1 MKEDKSFNVHIN
13 QGEMYQIQEWVSK
26 HQKIETGGDL
36 FGLWLDDHTAVVQFV
51 LGPGKK
57 CRRTETSFFQD
68 VEYLQQ
74 AGSYLTDKHG
84 LCNIGQWHSHHR
96 LSLSKPSHGDENTVW
111 GNMPVLGLTR
121 YIVFI
126 ANITYNKVTVNGFL
140 FHCRGR
146 KRSLTKGQFKY
157 LDGNSPLRL
166 NGMVLRNTFDRLER
180 FIQPALFES
189 EMKFLRN
196 NDDNIETSTG
206 DKEQNAEHE
215 KCTTPNKRKEEN
227 CKNESPKEQ
236 SNQTSML
243 ERLRDNDTKD
253 DNMKT
258 YAETNEQSSTNTSAD
273 HEQYNRN
280 SLGSKN
286 AAQDKHDTLC
296 KSNMGTCPEKKARD
310 DTSTPV
316 VDEQYNENFSRR
328 GNVQENRK
336 DDNAKAYTKNVS
348 VGHEQEKSN
357 VPRRHQ
363 DEKNDLGNSNE
374 DNNENYKGNEN
385 QYDASIFIRH
395 EQPNRRNNDEKYDAH
410 TFKKDNI
417 KTKTEIREQSNT
429 HIFNAHEQ
437 NKRNSLRRDNDEKDN
452 NVILKDDNA
461 ETSNENS
468 KKSNANT
475 SFESE
480 QHTGNTE
487 QYDKRV
493 SVEEEK
499 DNRNYP
505 QGDNDKKDNKKI
517 LEDDNA
523 QIYTENRDQWNA
535 HISFEPG
542 QHNRNYSR
550 GDNDKEGKLDISN
563 DENIETRKGNTVQDE
578 TSVSVDNEQDNRNYS
593 QGDNDK
599 KDNKNILKDD
609 NAQTYTENRDQWNA
623 HTSFEPRQHNRNS
636 SRGDND
642 KEDTLDISNEDNMK
656 TRTRS
661 ADVSNSIEDE
671 QQNMKFSRD
680 DKDAKDYPSNL
691 NENNI
696 GTSTENTE
704 QHDISS
710 SAEDRQRNSKSI
722 RDDEGAKDHPGTLNK
737 NFTGNKEQ
745 FNVDLTTTNKKENKD
760 NRTCIVNREQL
771 STAQTREVQ
780 NHKNESLEK
789 VLVTKK
795 FFTLEVNKYKI
806 TFQPTRNGQD
816 QTEKSRSKHGK
827 EDSPRRQ
834 TPSETHQHSLK
845 NHNNE
850 TRSNTYEQKQ
860 KEKTETSVSTSP
872 LIVKAFWI
880 PAPEKRKIRNENA
893 GTQQPPRPTTNEE
906 TAHLTSNA
914 SSENYYAY
922 GQQQQVSE
930 YEANSTNWQTEQ
942 KQNEYRRKSA
952 RTTGYMQ
959 QDQNVSTNSKDK
971 QHLKD
976 SKNKSRQQSTSVAT
990 LHSNQPEK
998 TNEVGNETWV

>member
-68 VEYLQQ
+68 VEYLKQ
-74 AGSYLTDKHG
+74 AGSCLTDKHG

-96 LSLSKPSHGDENTVW
+96 LSLSKPSHGDKNTVW
-111 GNMPVLGLTR
+111 RNMPVLGLNR

-126 ANITYNKVTVNGFL
+126 ANITYKKVTVNCFL

-166 NGMVLRNTFDRLER
+166 NEMVLQNTFDGLESS
-180 FIQPALFES
+180 IQPAIFES

-196 NDDNIETSTG
+196 NDDNFETSTG

-236 SNQTSML
+236 PNQTSMF
-243 ERLRDNDTKD
+243 ERLRDNDTKK

-273 HEQYNRN
+273 HEQHNTN
-280 SLGSKN
+280 
-286 AAQDKHDTLC
+286 
-296 KSNMGTCPEKKARD
+296 
-310 DTSTPV
+310 
-316 VDEQYNENFSRR
+316 SRR
-328 GNVQENRK
+328 GDVKENNDIMK
-336 DDNAKAYTKNVS
+336 DEIAKAYTENVCIR
-348 VGHEQEKSN
+348 HDQEKFN
-357 VPRRHQ
+357 ILRRYQ
-363 DEKNDLGNSNE
+363 DEKNNLGSSNY
-374 DNNENYKGNEN
+374 DNNENYKGN
-385 QYDASIFIRH
+385 DLSISIRH
-395 EQPNRRNNDEKYDAH
+395 EQPSRRDNDEKDDAYP
-410 TFKKDNI
+410 FKKDNFRT
-417 KTKTEIREQSNT
+417 KTKHRQQSNRNIST
-429 HIFNAHEQ
+429 AHEQ
-437 NKRNSLRRDNDEKDN
+437 NNRNSLRGDNDEKDN
-452 NVILKDDNA
+452 NVILKDENA

-480 QHTGNTE
+480 QHTGNQE

-499 DNRNYP
+499 DNRNYS
-505 QGDNDKKDNKKI
+505 QGDNDKKDKKI
-517 LEDDNA
+517 LKDDNA
-523 QIYTENRDQWNA
+523 QTYTENRDQWNA
-535 HISFEPG
+535 HTSFEPG
-542 QHNRNYSR
+542 QHNRNSSR
-550 GDNDKEGKLDISN
+550 GDNDKEDKLDISN
-563 DENIETRKGNTVQDE
+563 DENIDTRTGNTVQDE
-578 TSVSVDNEQDNRNYS
+578 TSVSVNNEQDNRNYS

-599 KDNKNILKDD
+599 KDNKMILKDD
-609 NAQTYTENRDQWNA
+609 NAQNYTENRDQWNA

-642 KEDTLDISNEDNMK
+642 KEDKVDFSNEDNIE
-656 TRTRS
+656 TRTGS
-661 ADVSNSIEDE
+661 TDVSNSIEDE
-671 QQNMKFSRD
+671 QQNTKFSRG

-691 NENNI
+691 NENII

-704 QHDISS
+704 QHDISG
-710 SAEDRQRNSKSI
+710 SAEDRQRNRKSVQ
-722 RDDEGAKDHPGTLNK
+722 DDEGATGHPGTLNK
-737 NFTGNKEQ
+737 NFTGNREQ
-745 FNVDLTTTNKKENKD
+745 FNVDLAITNEKENKD
-760 NRTCIVNREQL
+760 NRTCIVNRGQL
-771 STAQTREVQ
+771 SPAQKREVQ
-780 NHKNESLEK
+780 NHKNESPGK
-789 VLVTKK
+789 VFVTKA
-795 FFTLEVNKYKI
+795 FITPEVNKYKI
-806 TFQPTRNGQD
+806 TTPPTQNGQD
-816 QTEKSRSKHGK
+816 QTEKSRSTHGN

-834 TPSETHQHSLK
+834 TPSETHQHTLK
-845 NHNNE
+845 NCNDE
-850 TRSNTYEQKQ
+850 ARSKTYEQKP
-860 KEKTETSVSTSP
+860 KEKTETSVSTLP
-872 LIVKAFWI
+872 LTVKAFYI
-880 PAPEKRKIRNENA
+880 PEPEKRKIRNKNA

-922 GQQQQVSE
+922 GQQQQASE

-942 KQNEYRRKSA
+942 KQNEYGRKSA

-971 QHLKD
+971 QQLKN
-976 SKNKSRQQSTSVAT
+976 SKNESRQQSTSMAT
-990 LHSNQPEK
+990 LQSNQPEK